1 MSTNT
6 SLAAPPR
13 LLWTGHAPA
22 PERLYLATAG
32 RWEIAYFDPSED
44 LREQVAAACVVAMG
58 PDGLAEDPE
67 LLGELHAAVASSAT
81 VGVRFQD
88 ARSGPDVQDGWLTL
102 AADCSAEVLG
112 ARLEAVRLCR
122 DKLRQ
127 LDGQV
132 AELRRSQAGA
142 DHKLEALDE
151 EMRLAARLQRD
162 FLPRRLPE
170 IGDVRFAVLFRP
182 ASWVSGD
189 MYDVDRLDETH
200 LGFHVVDAVGH
211 GMPAALLTM
220 FIKKSLQTKR
230 IEGNSYRIV
239 PPHEAL
245 SVLNG
250 DICDQNLS
258 RCQFCTAVYGVL
270 DTSTLELS
278 YCRAGHPEPI
288 LLRPDGTV
296 ESLTAEGCLLG
307 IFEEP
312 GFTSTSVQLRDGDRL
327 ILYSDGVEDALV
339 CPGREQHEAFV
350 EQIASLADRP
360 REEMLMTITS
370 WIDDKVDAREP
381 DDVTMVVIDIDR
393 E

>member
-1 MSTNT
+1 VSTNT
-6 SLAAPPR
+6 SLASPPR

-32 RWEIAYFDPSED
+32 RWEIAYFDPSGNV
-44 LREQVAAACVVAMG
+44 REQVASASVVAMG
-58 PDGLAEDPE
+58 PDGLAEDAE
-67 LLGELHAAVASSAT
+67 LLSELHVAVASSAT
-81 VGVRFQD
+81 VGVRFHD
-88 ARSGPDVQDGWLTL
+88 SGDGPQADDGWVTL
-102 AADCSAEVLG
+102 PADCSSEQLG

-122 DKLRQ
+122 EKLRQ
-127 LDGQV
+127 LDQQV
-132 AELRRSQAGA
+132 EELRRSQAGA

-288 LLRPDGTV
+288 LVRSDGTV

-312 GFTSTSVQLRDGDRL
+312 DFTSTSLQLGYGDRL

-339 CPGREQHEAFV
+339 CPGQEQHEAFV
-350 EQIASLADRP
+350 AQIASLADRP

-393 E
+393 D